1 MRSNPFNSIT
11 YEDVWL
17 KHYGGGQK
25 AHKFNFLDG
34 VKFIK
39 GKWPEQYTNIGGNY
53 TSGLFYDIN
62 NNESDFKGKSFF
74 IYDVPQYLASDQ
86 IDTSDFKLI
95 KLKQYKGFYVN
106 IQQYTTIDEVLSKC
120 FNSSKSRYNF
130 KRTLKQ
136 FNEKHTVSSKMY
148 LGEIGQVEYN
158 ELMDHFETMMIARF
172 EDLNAEN
179 TLLPMWDFYKDLLFL
194 LINERKVGLF
204 VVYSDNAPAAMSINF
219 VYDDNL
225 VVATRTFDINYFRLG
240 IGNTEIYYLIEWCID
255 NNVKILDFSKGERD
269 YKKRWCDNE
278 YYFERHIIYDPNSI
292 KAKTTAKAVVS
303 FHNFKQYLRDKKIN
317 LLVRKIMGVFS
328 FNK

>member
-1 MRSNPFNSIT
+1 MRSNPFTTVT

-25 AHKFNFLDG
+25 AHKFKFLNG

-39 GKWPEQYTNIGGNY
+39 GSLPGQYTNIGGNY
-53 TSGLFYDIN
+53 TSGLFYEIDKN
-62 NNESDFKGKSFF
+62 QSDFKKKSFF
-74 IYDVPQYLASDQ
+74 IYDVPQYLNTNQ
-86 IDTSDFKLI
+86 IEDENLKII
-95 KLKQYKGFYVN
+95 KLRQYKGFYVN
-106 IQQYTTIDEVLSKC
+106 IDQYKSIDEVLLKC

-136 FNEKHTVSSKMY
+136 LNENHVVTSKMY
-148 LGEIGQVEYN
+148 LGEINSIEYKD
-158 ELMDHFETMMIARF
+158 LMDHFETMMKARF
-172 EDLNAEN
+172 EDLDAEN

-194 LINERKVGLF
+194 LINEGKVGVF

-240 IGNTEIYYLIEWCID
+240 IGNTEIYYLIDWCI
-255 NNVKILDFSKGERD
+255 NNDIKILDFSKGERD

-278 YYFERHIIYDPNSI
+278 YYFERHIIYDSNSI
-292 KAKTTAKAVVS
+292 IARTTAKTAVG
-303 FHNFKQYLRDKKIN
+303 FHQFKQYLRDKKIN
-317 LLVRKIMGVFS
+317 LLVRKIMGAFS